1 MGKKGAKIIGQFNL
15 NQGYTLNI
23 IVGQSGEDS
32 DGGVK
37 GGGGGGGTFVYIN
50 NSETPLIIAGGGGGI
65 SYNSGNWWHLRKSCN
80 YIFVSL
86 LISKCIA
93 SQ

>member
-15 NQGYTLNI
+15 NQGDTLNI

-32 DGGVK
+32 NGGLK

-65 SYNSGNWWHLRKSCN
+65 SYNSGN
-80 YIFVSL
+80 
-86 LISKCIA
+86 
-93 SQ
+93 

>member
-1 MGKKGAKIIGQFNL
+1 MGKKGAKIIGRFNL
-15 NQGYTLNI
+15 IQGDILNI

-50 NSETPLIIAGGGGGI
+50 NSEPPLIIAGGGGGI
-65 SYNSGNWWHLRKSCN
+65 SYDSGN
-80 YIFVSL
+80 
-86 LISKCIA
+86 
-93 SQ
+93 

>member
-15 NQGYTLNI
+15 NQGDTLNI

-32 DGGVK
+32 NGGTK
-37 GGGGGGGTFVYIN
+37 GGGGGGTFVYIN

-65 SYNSGNWWHLRKSCN
+65 SYNSGN
-80 YIFVSL
+80 
-86 LISKCIA
+86 
-93 SQ
+93 